1 MFDLAFFRQIYYI
14 EFAFFRQIYYIE
26 FERWNFLE
34 TYRNLALKMRSCT
47 SGRPE
52 QLELSFYEYA
62 NKNNT
67 EQIGVLGHYVYMK
80 RIYFSVQIVS
90 TSF

>member
-1 MFDLAFFRQIYYI
+1 MFDHAFFRQIYN
-14 EFAFFRQIYYIE
+14 IE
-26 FERWNFLE
+26 FERWNFFE

-47 SGRPE
+47 SVRPE

-62 NKNNT
+62 NKENT
-67 EQIGVLGHYVYMK
+67 EQIGVLGHYVDMK
-80 RIYFSVQIVS
+80 RIYFSVEIVS